1 MPEQMED
8 KALVSII
15 KANRADSLGVDDGD
29 LSNERAK
36 ALDRYHGRPLGN
48 EVEGRS
54 QVVSRDL
61 AEAIDSIMPDIMR
74 VFVSSGNIAEF
85 VPVGPEDEEGAQ
97 QESDYTNQV
106 IMQDNNGWM
115 VLHDACKDALLL
127 KNGYV
132 KHAWVKDESIKD
144 EDYEGVSLDDITKII
159 TDLQAAGAEIKVKAH
174 EEINGLFNVKLQIT
188 NHTGKCIVEAVP
200 AEEVRVSRRCRGSLQ
215 DSPFVEH
222 VTRKTRSQLIEMGMP
237 KDFVDKIPADNSGNP
252 DQVSNARDQFSEETE
267 GGQAYADRSMDEVE
281 FSEAYLKVDFDGDGI
296 AELRKVVTCGNKI
309 PPGEEWNEVIPAVP
323 ITSFVVK
330 RMPHRHVGESID
342 DDLADIMEIKTA
354 LQRQLLD
361 NVFRTNNN
369 ETVINERCNVADFLV
384 SVPGGLKRVEGTD
397 PVQGAMQPLVTAPI
411 LNSILP
417 VIGYYDETKEGRTGV
432 SKATTGLDPDTLRE
446 STKGAYL
453 ANLNRASQ
461 KIEMLTRMLA
471 ETGVKELV
479 QQVHGLLLRYQDK
492 ARVVKLRGNY
502 VSVNPREWKE
512 RNDIIVKVGIGTGNE
527 QEKREKLMLAVGVQE
542 KMAAANLVGPQ
553 HAYNMFTDIMKNL
566 GFELASK
573 YAFDPNS
580 PEYQQFLA
588 AQNKQQPNQIAE
600 AEKVRGEFILQKAQF
615 DGQLKMMG
623 DRQKQELDAMK
634 AQFDGAIKAQ
644 ESASRE
650 RIEQAN
656 RESREA
662 IEAAK
667 LEMQAFLEGLRVD
680 VGPVGF
686 GTMPPE
692 QI

>member
-1 MPEQMED
+1 MPEQMDD
-8 KALVSII
+8 KALIAII

-61 AEAIDSIMPDIMR
+61 AEAIDSIMPDVMR

-115 VLHDACKDALLL
+115 VLYDACKDALLL

-132 KHAWVKDESIKD
+132 KHAWVKDESVKD
-144 EDYEGVSLDDITKII
+144 EDYEGVSLEDLTKII
-159 TDLQAAGAEIKVKAH
+159 TDLQAAGAEIKVKAQ

-188 NHTGKCIVEAVP
+188 NHTGKCIIEAVP

-215 DSPFVEH
+215 ESPFVEH

-237 KDFVDKIPADNSGNP
+237 KDFVNKIPPDNSGNP
-252 DQVSNARDQFSEETE
+252 DQVSNARDSFSEETE

-296 AELRKVVTCGNKI
+296 AELRKVVTCGNLI
-309 PPGEEWNEVIPAVP
+309 PPGAEWNEAIPSVP

-369 ETVINERCNVADFLV
+369 EIVINERANVADFLV
-384 SVPGGLKRVEGTD
+384 SLPGGIKRVEGTD
-397 PVQGAMQPLVTAPI
+397 PVQGAMQPLITAPI
-411 LNSILP
+411 INSILP

-432 SKATTGLDPDTLRE
+432 SRATTGLDPDTLRE

-492 ARVVKLRGNY
+492 SRIVKLRGNY

-527 QEKREKLMLAVGVQE
+527 QEKREKLMIAVSVQE
-542 KMAAANLVGPQ
+542 KMATANLVGPQ
-553 HAYNMFTDIMKNL
+553 HAYNMFTDVMKNL

-580 PEYQQFLA
+580 PEYQQYIQS
-588 AQNKQQPNQIAE
+588 QNQEQPNPMAE

-615 DGQLKMMG
+615 DGQLKLMG
-623 DRQKQELDAMK
+623 DRQKQQMDAMK
-634 AQFDGAIKAQ
+634 SQFDAALKSQ
-644 ESASRE
+644 ESANE
-650 RIEQAN
+650 RK
-656 RESREA
+656 SREA

-667 LEMQAFLEGLRVD
+667 LEMQAFLAGLKVD

-686 GTMPPE
+686 GTMPDE
-692 QI
+692 QG

>member
-1 MPEQMED
+1 MPEQMDD
-8 KALVSII
+8 KALIAII

-61 AEAIDSIMPDIMR
+61 AEAIDSIMPDVMR

-115 VLHDACKDALLL
+115 VLYDACKDALLL

-132 KHAWVKDESIKD
+132 KHAWVKDESVKD
-144 EDYEGVSLDDITKII
+144 EDYEGVSLEDLTKII
-159 TDLQAAGAEIKVKAH
+159 TDLQAAGAEIKVKAQ

-188 NHTGKCIVEAVP
+188 NHTGKCIIEAVP

-215 DSPFVEH
+215 ESPFVEH

-237 KDFVDKIPADNSGNP
+237 KDFVNKIPPDNSGNP
-252 DQVSNARDQFSEETE
+252 DQVSNARDSFSEETE

-296 AELRKVVTCGNKI
+296 AELRKVVTCGNLI
-309 PPGEEWNEVIPAVP
+309 PPGAEWNEAIPSVP

-369 ETVINERCNVADFLV
+369 EIVINERANVADFLV
-384 SVPGGLKRVEGTD
+384 SLPGGIKRVEGTD
-397 PVQGAMQPLVTAPI
+397 PVQGAMQPLITAPI
-411 LNSILP
+411 INSILP

-432 SKATTGLDPDTLRE
+432 SRATTGLDPDTLRE

-527 QEKREKLMLAVGVQE
+527 QEKREKLMIAVSVQE
-542 KMAAANLVGPQ
+542 KMATANLVGPQ
-553 HAYNMFTDIMKNL
+553 HAYNMFTDVMKNL

-580 PEYQQFLA
+580 PEYRQYIQS
-588 AQNKQQPNQIAE
+588 QNQEQPNPMAE

-615 DGQLKMMG
+615 DGQLKLMG
-623 DRQKQELDAMK
+623 DRQKQQMDAMK
-634 AQFDGAIKAQ
+634 SQFDAALKSQ
-644 ESASRE
+644 ESANE
-650 RIEQAN
+650 RK
-656 RESREA
+656 SREA

-667 LEMQAFLEGLRVD
+667 LEMQAFIAGLKVD

-686 GTMPPE
+686 GTMPDE
-692 QI
+692 QG

>member
-1 MPEQMED
+1 MPEQMDD

-132 KHAWVKDESIKD
+132 KHCWVKDESIKD
-144 EDYEGVSLDDITKII
+144 EDYEGVSLEDLTKII
-159 TDLQAAGAEIKVKAH
+159 TDLQAAGAEIKVKAQ

-188 NHTGKCIVEAVP
+188 NHTGKCTIEAVP

-222 VTRKTRSQLIEMGMP
+222 VTRKTRSQLIEMGMD
-237 KDFVDKIPADNSGNP
+237 KDFVYKVPADNSGNP
-252 DQVSNARDQFSEETE
+252 DQVSNARDAFSEETE
-267 GGQAYADRSMDEVE
+267 GGQAYADRSMDEIE
-281 FSEAYLKVDFDGDGI
+281 FSEAYLRVDYDGDGV
-296 AELRKVVTCGNKI
+296 AELRKVVTCGNQI
-309 PPGEEWNEVIPAVP
+309 PPGEEWNEVIPSVP

-369 ETVINERCNVADFLV
+369 EIVVNERANIADFLV
-384 SVPGGLKRVEGTD
+384 SVPGGIKRVDGTD

-411 LNSILP
+411 INSILP
-417 VIGYYDETKEGRTGV
+417 VIGYYDETKESRTGV

-492 ARVVKLRGNY
+492 ARIVKLRGNY

-527 QEKREKLMLAVGVQE
+527 QEKREKLMLAIGVQE

-553 HAYNMFTDIMKNL
+553 HAYNMFVDIMKNL
-566 GFELASK
+566 GFELANK

-580 PEYQQFLA
+580 PEYKQFI
-588 AQNKQQPNQIAE
+588 QGQSQQPNQIAE

-615 DGQLKMMG
+615 DGQMKLMG
-623 DRQKQELDAMK
+623 DRQRQEMDAMK
-634 AQFDGAIKAQ
+634 AQFDAALK
-644 ESASRE
+644 SRE
-650 RIEQAN
+650 A
-656 RESREA
+656 ESDRRSKEA

-667 LEMQAFLEGLRVD
+667 LEMQAFIAGLNVD

-686 GTMPPE
+686 GSMPSE
-692 QI
+692 QAE